1 MLQVWFKKA
10 EEVSKIVKTTTT
22 TIITTTITERNSA
35 WSVQTLRTDM
45 RNKFSELVDGLKKEQ
60 QSYFQ
65 EEEDRI
71 KTLSTLEQAHEE
83 LKGEHANDLADGKKI
98 SERQVEFKADLQ
110 KRRQEIEAQKKQLQE
125 RITNLQNSVK
135 KIKDDITKGEQENKR
150 LQKIVDTPEDLKEK
164 GLSAEA
170 KKLREENEKLRKQQ
184 DTLTQDLLKERDAR
198 NNFIN
203 EHRKVVLEYNKT
215 IESYNTNLLAGA
227 QDIEL
232 IKNDLNQ
239 ADHNNKLAQQWK
251 FNLNKQ
257 KLLLDEEITLKQGLL
272 EQMKKDYE

>member
-1 MLQVWFKKA
+1 MIQVWFKKA

-22 TIITTTITERNSA
+22 VITTTIVERNSA

-125 RITNLQNSVK
+125 RISNLQNSVK

-164 GLSAEA
+164 GLSADA
-170 KKLREENEKLRKQQ
+170 KKL
-184 DTLTQDLLKERDAR
+184 
-198 NNFIN
+198 
-203 EHRKVVLEYNKT
+203 
-215 IESYNTNLLAGA
+215 
-227 QDIEL
+227 
-232 IKNDLNQ
+232 
-239 ADHNNKLAQQWK
+239 
-251 FNLNKQ
+251 
-257 KLLLDEEITLKQGLL
+257 
-272 EQMKKDYE
+272 